1 MHPKLPEFI
10 KYARDADVADIVEMF
25 TNGSKLEPV
34 LNQKIVDAGL
44 QRMNISV
51 EGLTE
56 TWTTIF
62 KDYDSYIELAHG
74 AMNQENIGT
83 REKYCSDNNILFED
97 RSYED

>member
-1 MHPKLPEFI
+1 MSYIFKQVYTKPNAETNINFW
-10 KYARDADVADIVEMF
+10 DGTNIVNLIDTF
-25 TNGSKLEPV
+25 F
-34 LNQKIVDAGL
+34 DAGKIT
-44 QRMNISV
+44 QKHTKSV

>member
-1 MHPKLPEFI
+1 MSYVVKQIYTKPSAETNINFW
-10 KYARDADVADIVEMF
+10 DGTNIVGLVDTF
-25 TNGSKLEPV
+25 F
-34 LNQKIVDAGL
+34 DAGKIT
-44 QRMNISV
+44 QKPTKSV